1 MSNPLELDRFERRV
15 EHPRVSDNTG
25 ATVIR
30 PAALA
35 CFIAASACLVQAAGA
50 QGTVRIIDAQQAREQ
65 AEREAAARAAAK
77 VPESPCAALSRETS
91 TSVALRLQA
100 FETVYGKRA
109 INWTQEDFDRVI
121 GLAYSCQGFVIKGG
135 NPVHAPDWVLSIN
148 QARQKV
154 TEMAALVK
162 AVEEYGRNLKP
173 EAIRLPFCGK
183 VLDYALDDFQQADN
197 SREIFG
203 QDVMEMSDG
212 DLDRVVKYVNYC
224 IAYLPEYA
232 NSTRGWL
239 PDNTLKAIYRIMDR
253 ALLVQKR
260 RQEWVGWQKRPTDL
274 VVEVNGVRVPP
285 TMTTADTREMV
296 VRFNRATALQRRFTP
311 ETVATLLRLTDEVM
325 VKPTT
330 VYDKLYAE
338 AVKQRLQ
345 SEIFRNQ

>member
-1 MSNPLELDRFERRV
+1 MSNPLALDRFQGRV
-15 EHPRVSDNTG
+15 EHRGVSDNTG

-35 CFIAASACLVQAAGA
+35 CFIAASACLVQAAAA

-65 AEREAAARAAAK
+65 AERDAAARAASK

-91 TSVALRLQA
+91 TSVAARLQA

-109 INWTQEDFDRVI
+109 INWTQEDFDRVVA
-121 GLAYSCQGFVIKGG
+121 LAYSCQGFVAKGG
-135 NPVHAPDWVLSIN
+135 NTVHAPDWAQSIS

-173 EAIRLPFCGK
+173 DAVRMPFCGK
-183 VLDYALDDFQQADN
+183 VLDYTLDDFQQADN
-197 SREIFG
+197 SRDLFG
-203 QDVMEMSDG
+203 QDVLEMSDG
-212 DLDRVVKYVNYC
+212 DLDKVVRYVNYC

-239 PDNTLKAIYRIMDR
+239 PENTLKAIYRIMDR

-260 RQEWVGWQKRPTDL
+260 RQEYVGWQKRPTDL
-274 VVEVNGVRVPP
+274 VVQVNGVPVPP
-285 TMTTADTREMV
+285 TMTTSDTREMIL
-296 VRFNRATALQRRFTP
+296 RFNRATALQKRFTP
-311 ETVATLLRLTDEVM
+311 ETVATLLKLTDEVM
-325 VKPTT
+325 VKPAT
-330 VYDKLYAE
+330 VYDRLYAE

-345 SEIFRNQ
+345 TEIFRNQ